1 MRIPLLLTASAMVA
15 LAGCAEPAD
24 DTAEVAATTADT
36 AATDMAVD
44 TTMADPAMP
53 APGDAQG
60 FVTAAAASDMY
71 EIEAGKLAQQM
82 GSAQAV
88 KDFGA
93 MMEREHTKSTTDL
106 KAAAAGAEG
115 VTVNPQ
121 LTAKQQS
128 DLAALRAAGDRF
140 DAVYKEQQIAA
151 HQQTLDLLRSHAD
164 GGTMEPLKAFATK
177 TSPVVERHLA
187 ESRDLP

>member
-1 MRIPLLLTASAMVA
+1 MLT
-15 LAGCAEPAD
+15 LAACGQPAEDAATD
-24 DTAEVAATTADT
+24 GATTAANTTNDVAADT
-36 AATDMAVD
+36 A
-44 TTMADPAMP
+44 MADPVMP

-71 EIEAGKLAQQM
+71 EIEAGKLARQM

-93 MMEREHTKSTTDL
+93 MMEREHTKSSADL

-121 LTAKQQS
+121 MTPKQQS

-151 HQQTLDLLRSHAD
+151 HQQALNLLRSQPD
-164 GGTMEPLKAFATK
+164 CGTMEPLKAFAAK
-177 TSPVVERHLA
+177 TAPVVEKHLA
-187 ESRDLP
+187 EARNLP